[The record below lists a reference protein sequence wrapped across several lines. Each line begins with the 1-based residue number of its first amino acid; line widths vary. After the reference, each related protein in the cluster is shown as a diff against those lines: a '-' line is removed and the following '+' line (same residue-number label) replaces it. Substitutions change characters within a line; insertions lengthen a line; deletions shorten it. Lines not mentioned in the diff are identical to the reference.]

1 MMGEKG
7 PHYTPNAR
15 GSINMKQIPKVIRAY
30 EAILNSPHGIT
41 ENEILYRCRL
51 SSGRNY
57 PTQLER
63 ILGIVLCR
71 VKESNPDGIGD
82 HLRYRILC
90 REDAEKV
97 ARLINLKR
105 NSNKLPPLDPS
116 MLNNILALY
125 PSDIMKQGGLYCDC
139 DGRIPGIIGF
149 IC

>member
-1 MMGEKG
+1 
-7 PHYTPNAR
+7 
-15 GSINMKQIPKVIRAY
+15 MKQEKTAPQSSMTLNEQRGTAMNKTPKVIRAY
-30 EAILNSPHGIT
+30 EAILNNPQGIT

-63 ILGIVLCR
+63 TLGIVLCR
-71 VKESNPDGIGD
+71 VKVSNPDGIGD

-105 NSNKLPPLDPS
+105 NNNKLPPLDPA
-116 MLNNILALY
+116 ILSNTLDFY
-125 PSDIMKQGGLYCDC
+125 PSDIMKQGGLYYE
-139 DGRIPGIIGF
+139 
-149 IC
+149 